1 MIELKVTS
9 LNLKTPNEIV
19 KALNDLLENKGLKS
33 YARAVTNGNHLGYGI
48 IRIADGSN
56 SIHENLDSKEVVKIA
71 ISVIKA
77 LRDSGK
83 FNPIAI
89 FKLSNEDTENFI
101 CNHLPYDAF
110 RHETSTYIP
119 ITRII

>member
-1 MIELKVTS
+1 MIELRATS

-19 KALNDLLENKGLKS
+19 KALNDLLERNGLRS
-33 YARAVTNGNHLGYGI
+33 YARGVTNGNHLGYGI

-56 SIHENLDSKEVVKIA
+56 GIHENLTSEEVVKIT
-71 ISVIKA
+71 ISVINA
-77 LRDSGK
+77 LQDSGN

-89 FKLSNEDTENFI
+89 FKLSNENTENFI
-101 CNHLPYDAF
+101 CNHLPDDAF

-119 ITRII
+119 ITRLI